1 MEFAQLYGQFD
12 LTPEGSIILMAVSL
26 GIFLIFLVIFGIRI
40 SQSIKDSALN
50 NGKINQYLAAV
61 PADRIGTV
69 SAIYENTR
77 KHLSGAI
84 ILCIIGGVF
93 GFQRIY
99 LGKRKSAMAMLI
111 FFWTGVPTVISLFDI
126 VNMPR
131 IVSEFNLGVI
141 ESLYNQLAAPEI
153 DNH

>member
-1 MEFAQLYGQFD
+1 MEISQLYGQFEM
-12 LTPEGSIILMAVSL
+12 TPRGSIILLSVTL
-26 GIFLIFLVIFGIRI
+26 LIFLAFLIVFGIRI
-40 SQSIKDSALN
+40 SNSIKDGALN

-61 PADRIGTV
+61 PADQIGTIN
-69 SAIYENTR
+69 AIYQNTR

-84 ILCIIGGVF
+84 ILAIVGGTF

-111 FFWTGVPTVISLFDI
+111 FFWTGIPSIISLFDI

-131 IVSEFNLGVI
+131 TVSEFNLGVI
-141 ESLYNQLAAPEI
+141 ESLYNQLAKPDI
-153 DNH
+153 DN

>member
-1 MEFAQLYGQFD
+1 MEINRLYGQFN
-12 LTPEGSIILMAVSL
+12 LTPNGSLILL
-26 GIFLIFLVIFGIRI
+26 GVTLIIFLIFLLVLGFRI

-61 PADRIGTV
+61 SADRIGTIN
-69 SAIYENTR
+69 AIYQNTR

-84 ILCIIGGVF
+84 LLSIVGGSF

-126 VNMPR
+126 ANMPR
-131 IVSEFNLGVI
+131 TVSEYNLGVI
-141 ESLYNQLAAPEI
+141 ESLYNQLAAPDIE
-153 DNH
+153 N